1 MRMSGQ
7 IHNTNISLNDQNYVK
22 INGFKIT
29 MATAEL
35 SISEEE
41 TPKVSYKK
49 FL

>member
-35 SISEEE
+35 SISEE